1 MLELAGLSKRFGG
14 LKAVD
19 DVTLTVPQGRIT
31 AIIGPNGAG
40 KTTLF
45 GLISGF
51 LTPDSGAVRFEGA
64 DIAAMPPH
72 LIAARGLVRTFQIV
86 QPFAGLTVRE
96 NIAVGCQLHAPSR
109 RAALADADEVARMV
123 GIADLLDR
131 PAHALTI
138 AGRKRIELARA
149 LATRPKLLLLD
160 EVMAG
165 LNPVEIGEML
175 AIVRAI
181 RDRGITLLLTEH
193 VMAAVMSLAEHVHV
207 LNDGRLIAE
216 GAPAQV
222 ADNPAV
228 IEAYLG
234 HGAAREGGIPAPPAG
249 EGQGGGLLRA
259 DAAKGFPP
267 PDALRASTPDQ
278 VRGRL
283 SPPSGGGTEP
293 ILTVENLHA
302 GYGPMPVL
310 RGIDLAVGANEI
322 VAVLGSN
329 GAGKTTLNR
338 ALSGLLAPARGS
350 IRFDGAEIASRD
362 PAAIVAAGLVQV
374 PEGRR
379 VFPNLSVRENLE
391 LGSYRRGRPTR
402 ERNIDEVAALFP
414 RLGGRLNQLAG
425 TLSGGEQQML
435 AIARG
440 LMAEPRLLILDEPSL
455 GLSPRLVEDMFAL
468 IGRLRAEGRA
478 ILLVEQNVMQ
488 SLAIADRAY
497 VLEHG
502 VFALAGP
509 AAELIATPRLQQT
522 YLGL

>member
-109 RAALADADEVARMV
+109 RAALADADGIARMV

-216 GAPAQV
+216 GAPAEV

-234 HGAAREGGIPAPPAG
+234 HGAARSSLSPLSPTRETRGGRGRG
-249 EGQGGGLLRA
+249 EGVLQHAQPAETSPSPGRFAA
-259 DAAKGFPP
+259 DLSRKGRGEEASNAM
-267 PDALRASTPDQ
+267 ALPT
-278 VRGRL
+278 
-283 SPPSGGGTEP
+283 SGGGMEP
-293 ILTVENLHA
+293 ILTVENLHV

-338 ALSGLLAPARGS
+338 ALSGLLVPARGS

-455 GLSPRLVEDMFAL
+455 SSRGSAISP
-468 IGRLRAEGRA
+468 
-478 ILLVEQNVMQ
+478 
-488 SLAIADRAY
+488 
-497 VLEHG
+497 
-502 VFALAGP
+502 
-509 AAELIATPRLQQT
+509 
-522 YLGL
+522 

>member
-109 RAALADADEVARMV
+109 RAALADADGIARMV

-216 GAPAQV
+216 GAPAEV

-234 HGAAREGGIPAPPAG
+234 HGAARSSLSPLSPTRETRGGRGRG
-249 EGQGGGLLRA
+249 EGVLQHAQPAETSPSPGRFAA
-259 DAAKGFPP
+259 DLSRKGRGEEASNAM
-267 PDALRASTPDQ
+267 ALPT
-278 VRGRL
+278 
-283 SPPSGGGTEP
+283 SGGGMEP
-293 ILTVENLHA
+293 ILTVENLHV

-338 ALSGLLAPARGS
+338 ALSGL
-350 IRFDGAEIASRD
+350 
-362 PAAIVAAGLVQV
+362 LVQV

-468 IGRLRAEGRA
+468 IGRLRA
-478 ILLVEQNVMQ
+478 
-488 SLAIADRAY
+488 D
-497 VLEHG
+497 
-502 VFALAGP
+502 
-509 AAELIATPRLQQT
+509 
-522 YLGL
+522 